1 MQEPIE
7 MVIIRAQQKFEIA
20 GGLNPIQIEIEDD
33 RIMNM
38 LKKHKNAVYKLTLL
52 ETLFQ
57 ESIKNNT
64 GQVFITCRELIISN
78 LSRTYPISI
87 KKGHL

>member
-20 GGLNPIQIEIEDD
+20 GGLKPIQIEIEDD

-64 GQVFITCRELIISN
+64 GQVFITCRELN
-78 LSRTYPISI
+78 DI
-87 KKGHL
+87 KKN

>member
-33 RIMNM
+33 RIMNL

-64 GQVFITCRELIISN
+64 GHVFITCRELN
-78 LSRTYPISI
+78 DI
-87 KKGHL
+87 KKN

>member
-38 LKKHKNAVYKLTLL
+38 LKKHKNTVYKLTLL

-64 GQVFITCRELIISN
+64 GQVFITCRELN
-78 LSRTYPISI
+78 DI
-87 KKGHL
+87 KKN

>member
-33 RIMNM
+33 RIINM
-38 LKKHKNAVYKLTLL
+38 LKKHKNTVYKLTLL

-64 GQVFITCRELIISN
+64 GQVFITCRELN
-78 LSRTYPISI
+78 DI
-87 KKGHL
+87 KKN

>member
-64 GQVFITCRELIISN
+64 GQVFITCRELN
-78 LSRTYPISI
+78 DI
-87 KKGHL
+87 KKN

>member
-1 MQEPIE
+1 

-64 GQVFITCRELIISN
+64 GQVFITCRELN
-78 LSRTYPISI
+78 DI
-87 KKGHL
+87 KKN

>member
-38 LKKHKNAVYKLTLL
+38 LKKHKNVVYKLTLL

-64 GQVFITCRELIISN
+64 GQVFITCRELN
-78 LSRTYPISI
+78 DI
-87 KKGHL
+87 KKN

>member
-33 RIMNM
+33 RIMNL

-64 GQVFITCRELIISN
+64 GQVFITCRELN
-78 LSRTYPISI
+78 DI
-87 KKGHL
+87 KKN